1 MAQYPYWLTLT
12 GNVANCYPGQVIN
25 LQTVGGTQP
34 AYDLDIP
41 VDPNTCTYLTTVGIN
56 SPMATWVMTSQCNG
70 QVVSYADS
78 AQYNF
83 MGDSAYAVMNFNCG
97 SNVVDCNGVVNGP
110 DMPGTACDDGNPAT
124 GPDIWSSACT
134 CVGQD
139 TSGTW
144 DCLQIWNG
152 PNMPGTFCVNFL
164 GDTGVWSVQC
174 QCQTNTNVY
183 DCLGVLNGPNMPGTA
198 CDDGDP
204 MTAQDHWDA
213 NCACTGTQ
221 ANNYDCLG
229 VLGGNAI
236 PGTACEGINSDSTG
250 FYGTWDYLCV
260 CQPDSNN
267 TQVDCLGNPGGGA
280 LPGTPCTIPG
290 TILEGIWSSNCVC
303 EANNPEPCNA
313 DFWVIQAMGSDSL
326 PIPYELWV
334 WNLSSGN
341 GNLQFL
347 WNFGDGSTST
357 EAYPTHTYDG
367 NGPYNLCLQIFDN
380 GNCTSVHCDSISING
395 DGMYEGMIVH
405 AEDRQE
411 GFTINVQQGQSTA
424 VQEVVTN
431 STIATWPN
439 PAVDELNVAVV
450 SAMKGNVTVTITDL
464 DGRTVKT
471 ERTSLGGG
479 RSKLRIATSGLNA
492 GMYMLR
498 ISDGSVNVSQ
508 RFVKTN

>member
-1 MAQYPYWLTLT
+1 
-12 GNVANCYPGQVIN
+12 
-25 LQTVGGTQP
+25 
-34 AYDLDIP
+34 
-41 VDPNTCTYLTTVGIN
+41 
-56 SPMATWVMTSQCNG
+56 
-70 QVVSYADS
+70 
-78 AQYNF
+78 
-83 MGDSAYAVMNFNCG
+83 
-97 SNVVDCNGVVNGP
+97 
-110 DMPGTACDDGNPAT
+110 
-124 GPDIWSSACT
+124 
-134 CVGQD
+134 
-139 TSGTW
+139 
-144 DCLQIWNG
+144 
-152 PNMPGTFCVNFL
+152 
-164 GDTGVWSVQC
+164 
-174 QCQTNTNVY
+174 
-183 DCLGVLNGPNMPGTA
+183 
-198 CDDGDP
+198 
-204 MTAQDHWDA
+204 
-213 NCACTGTQ
+213 
-221 ANNYDCLG
+221 
-229 VLGGNAI
+229 
-236 PGTACEGINSDSTG
+236 
-250 FYGTWDYLCV
+250 
-260 CQPDSNN
+260 
-267 TQVDCLGNPGGGA
+267 
-280 LPGTPCTIPG
+280 
-290 TILEGIWSSNCVC
+290 
-303 EANNPEPCNA
+303 
-313 DFWVIQAMGSDSL
+313 MGSDSL

-498 ISDGSVNVSQ
+498 ITDGSVNVSQ
-508 RFVKTN
+508 RFAKDWTVQLNGEYEGDRPIPQGHSLPQYGMDASVARDVTKRLNVVAGVNDVFDTRSWGSVYDTPTVYQESYRRRDQRNFRITLTWKFGEQNSSLFRRRNANPRTEPGNTGGEGGDL